1 MESSRPSLRA
11 LPLRVLIVDDDP
23 ATRALQRKNLTRVGY
38 VVVDASTLEEAED
51 TLRAGGV
58 DVMVLDYRLD
68 GPVSGLE
75 FYRSMREAGFDLP
88 AILVTGFSDESRAVE
103 ALRAGIRDVLPKV
116 DDYLDYLPDAVGRVV
131 MQVRTEREAAESVAL
146 RELIERLQAETQTL
160 ETIGR
165 VGRRLAA
172 ELDLD
177 KLIQTVTDACT
188 EVIGAKV
195 GAFGQTFRGE
205 DVIRIDDVTKDP
217 RVDLHGPH
225 YGLPPGELSVCSYLA
240 VPVLSRSGDTLGGL
254 FFGHPDPAVFTA
266 RHARI
271 VESIATQA
279 AVAIDNARLVEAMR
293 KNAEERERLLASERA
308 ARGESER
315 ASRLKDDFL
324 ATLSHE
330 LRTPLN
336 AILGWAQ
343 LLRSR
348 PSDMKQIGDG
358 LETIERN
365 ARAQAQIVDDLLEMS
380 RIISGKLRLEVQPV
394 DLASTVESSIRTVRP
409 AADAKSIR
417 LQPILDPRA
426 GPISGDPARI
436 EQILWNLLSN
446 AIKFTPKYG
455 QVQVVLAR
463 VNSHVEL
470 TVSDTGIGI
479 QPDFLP
485 FLFDRFRQA
494 DASTTRQHR
503 GIGLGLSIV
512 KSLVEMHGGTV
523 SASSEGSGHG
533 ATFVVKLP
541 LTIVRSDVETQVARL
556 HPTSTRFAPAA
567 DQVPRLTG
575 LRILVVDD
583 EPDAREL
590 LKRILSDYEGTV
602 EVAASAAEALNAI
615 AKQPPDVLVSDI
627 GMPDV
632 DGYELLRAVRRLP
645 RERGGQTPAVAL
657 TAFARSE
664 DRQRALLSGYQSHI
678 AKPVQA
684 AELITV
690 IASVAG
696 RLRSASS

>member
-1 MESSRPSLRA
+1 MDDQPK
-11 LPLRVLIVDDDP
+11 PLRVLIVDDDL
-23 ATRALQRKNLTRVGY
+23 ATLALERKNLVRAGY
-38 VVVDASTLEEAED
+38 VVVDAPTLQGAENA
-51 TLRAGGV
+51 LRARQV

-68 GPVSGLE
+68 GAVSGLE
-75 FYRSMREAGFDLP
+75 FYRSMRQLGFDVP

-116 DDYLDYLPDAVGRVV
+116 GDYLEYLPQAVERVV
-131 MQVRTEREAAESVAL
+131 SQVRAEREAAESVAL
-146 RELIERLQAETQTL
+146 RELIERLQVETQTL
-160 ETIGR
+160 ETIGT
-165 VGRRLAA
+165 VGRQLAA
-172 ELDLD
+172 ELDPD
-177 KLIQTVTDACT
+177 KLIHIVTEACMAVT
-188 EVIGAKV
+188 GATS
-195 GAFGQTFRGE
+195 GEFSRAFRG
-205 DVIRIDDVTKDP
+205 DGVVLLDDMMADGV
-217 RVDLHGPH
+217 R
-225 YGLPPGELSVCSYLA
+225 SYLG
-240 VPVLSRSGDTLGGL
+240 VPVVSRSGETLGGL
-254 FFGHPDPAVFTA
+254 VCTHPAPGVFTT

-271 VESIATQA
+271 VAGIATQA
-279 AVAIDNARLVEAMR
+279 AVAMDNARLVEALR
-293 KNAEERERLLASERA
+293 NHAEEREGLLASERA
-308 ARGESER
+308 ARAESER

-343 LLRSR
+343 LLRAR
-348 PSDMKQIGDG
+348 PSDLKQIGEG

-365 ARAQAQIVDDLLEMS
+365 ARSQAQIIDDLLEMS
-380 RIISGKLRLEVQPV
+380 RIISGKLRLDVQQV
-394 DLASTVESSIRTVRP
+394 DLAAITESSIRTVRP
-409 AADAKSIR
+409 AADAKEIR
-417 LQPILDPRA
+417 LHPILDPRA

-446 AIKFTPKYG
+446 AIKFTPKHG
-455 QVQVVLAR
+455 LVQVLLAR
-463 VNSHVEL
+463 VNSHIEL

-485 FLFDRFRQA
+485 FLFDRFRQF

-523 SASSEGSGHG
+523 SANSGGSGQG
-533 ATFVVKLP
+533 STFVVKLP
-541 LTIVRSDVETQVARL
+541 LSSVRSDAAPERRQSS
-556 HPTSTRFAPAA
+556 TSTSTSTSATPAERER
-567 DQVPRLTG
+567 VPMLTG

-590 LKRILSDYEGTV
+590 LKRILSEYEAQV
-602 EVAASAAEALNAI
+602 DVAASASEAMTCI
-615 AKQPPDVLVSDI
+615 AAQVPDLLLSDI
-627 GMPDV
+627 GMPGV
-632 DGYELLRAVRRLP
+632 DGYELLRTIRRLAP
-645 RERGGQTPAVAL
+645 ESGGQIPAVAL

-664 DRQRALLSGYQSHI
+664 DRQRALLTGYQSHI

-696 RLRSASS
+696 RIRTNAAGR

>member
-1 MESSRPSLRA
+1 
-11 LPLRVLIVDDDP
+11 
-23 ATRALQRKNLTRVGY
+23 
-38 VVVDASTLEEAED
+38 
-51 TLRAGGV
+51 
-58 DVMVLDYRLD
+58 
-68 GPVSGLE
+68 
-75 FYRSMREAGFDLP
+75 MR
-88 AILVTGFSDESRAVE
+88 
-103 ALRAGIRDVLPKV
+103 
-116 DDYLDYLPDAVGRVV
+116 
-131 MQVRTEREAAESVAL
+131 
-146 RELIERLQAETQTL
+146 
-160 ETIGR
+160 
-165 VGRRLAA
+165 
-172 ELDLD
+172 
-177 KLIQTVTDACT
+177 C
-188 EVIGAKV
+188 
-195 GAFGQTFRGE
+195 
-205 DVIRIDDVTKDP
+205 
-217 RVDLHGPH
+217 
-225 YGLPPGELSVCSYLA
+225 
-240 VPVLSRSGDTLGGL
+240 
-254 FFGHPDPAVFTA
+254 PAVA
-266 RHARI
+266 R
-271 VESIATQA
+271 
-279 AVAIDNARLVEAMR
+279 ARLLPRAP
-293 KNAEERERLLASERA
+293 A

>member
-1 MESSRPSLRA
+1 MDGARQ
-11 LPLRVLIVDDDP
+11 PLRVLIVDDDP
-23 ATRALQRKNLTRVGY
+23 ATRALQRMNLVRAGY
-38 VVVDASTLEEAED
+38 IVLDASTLEEAREALGER
-51 TLRAGGV
+51 TV

-68 GPVSGLE
+68 GPTTGLE
-75 FYRSMREAGFDLP
+75 FYRAMRETGVDVP

-116 DDYLDYLPDAVGRVV
+116 GDYVEYLPQAVERVV
-131 MQVRTEREAAESVAL
+131 TQVRTEREAAESVAL
-146 RELIERLQAETQTL
+146 RALIERLQIETQTL

-165 VGRRLAA
+165 VGRLLAA

-177 KLIQTVTDACT
+177 KLIQIVTEACT
-188 EVIGAKV
+188 EIIGAQVSTFSPTFTGDGPILLDDLGV
-195 GAFGQTFRGE
+195 GGALPP
-205 DVIRIDDVTKDP
+205 DI
-217 RVDLHGPH
+217 
-225 YGLPPGELSVCSYLA
+225 GLPWGLSLGHQAVRSYLA
-240 VPVLSRSGDTLGGL
+240 VPVVSRSGEALGGL
-254 FFGHPDPAVFTA
+254 FFGHADAGSFTA

-271 VESIATQA
+271 VEGIATQA
-279 AVAIDNARLVEAMR
+279 AVAIDNARLVEALR
-293 KNAEERERLLASERA
+293 KHGVERERLLASERA
-308 ARGESER
+308 ARSESDR

-343 LLRSR
+343 LLRAR
-348 PSDMKQIGDG
+348 PSDAKQIGDG
-358 LETIERN
+358 LDTIERN

-380 RIISGKLRLEVQPV
+380 RIVSGKLRLEVQPV
-394 DLASTVESSIRTVRP
+394 DLAAITESSIRTVRP

-426 GPISGDPARI
+426 GPISGDPARL

-446 AIKFTPKYG
+446 AIKFTPKFG
-455 QVQVVLAR
+455 LVQVVLAR
-463 VNSHVEL
+463 VNSHIEL

-479 QPDFLP
+479 QPEFLP

-523 SASSEGSGHG
+523 TANSGGTGQGS
-533 ATFVVKLP
+533 TFVVKLP
-541 LTIVRSDVETQVARL
+541 MTIVRVEVAPRDQW
-556 HPTSTRFAPAA
+556 PRAEAPHFESRAVEP
-567 DQVPRLTG
+567 VPRLSG

-590 LKRILSDYEGTV
+590 LKRILSDYEAHV
-602 EVAASAAEALNAI
+602 EVAASANEALEAI
-615 AKQPPDVLVSDI
+615 ASQPPDVLISDI
-627 GMPDV
+627 GMPGV
-632 DGYELLRAVRRLP
+632 DGYELLRCVRRLAP
-645 RERGGQTPAVAL
+645 EAGGSVPAIAL

-664 DRQRALLSGYQSHI
+664 DRQRALLTGYQSHI
-678 AKPVQA
+678 AKPVQT
-684 AELITV
+684 AELIAV
-690 IASVAG
+690 IASVSG
-696 RLRSASS
+696 RLWSESP